1 MRCNQS
7 AAASALFS
15 SDRPGGPMMLVRAT
29 CFLLAISGIWRAA
42 AQDDVV
48 IRTTTSLV
56 EVRVVAEDK
65 HGKPIADLKK
75 SDFQILDNGR
85 PQPIRLFA
93 AYRGPAGLTAPK
105 AVGNDQSDGSS
116 PTPSDYALILLD
128 WLNTSHGN
136 RIFVQ
141 EKVLQ
146 LLKNYQP
153 RQRLAVFVLS
163 RNNPRLLSD
172 FTYDRDLL
180 TYMVSRL
187 SLDPED
193 NLGPSHDE
201 SPFAGRGRGA
211 QTPQADLAHEA
222 ALDKASRQTV
232 DTSVALEKI
241 ADHML
246 HVPGRKALLWVT
258 TGIPMVVGGSYYAAF
273 IESALGRLN
282 KADTAIYT
290 IDARG
295 LAFTPPSDSLYE
307 FARRTGGEIF
317 YNRND
322 LDNCMRTALE
332 DMAVSYTLGFHMSGD
347 AKPGLHELQ
356 VRLKRPG
363 VNLRYRESYDPAAA
377 IR

>member
-1 MRCNQS
+1 
-7 AAASALFS
+7 
-15 SDRPGGPMMLVRAT
+15 MMLVRAI
-29 CFLLAISGIWRAA
+29 CFLLAISGFWRVA

-65 HGKPIADLKK
+65 HGKPVADLKRT
-75 SDFQILDNGR
+75 DFQILDNGR

-93 AYRGPAGLTAPK
+93 AYRGPAAAIPPKTA
-105 AVGNDQSDGSS
+105 GDEQSEGSS

-128 WLNTSHGN
+128 WLNTSYGN

-141 EKVLQ
+141 EKALQ
-146 LLKNYQP
+146 LLKDYEP

-163 RNNPRLLSD
+163 RNDPRLLCD
-172 FTYDRDLL
+172 FTYDRDRL
-180 TYMVSRL
+180 TYMVGRL

-193 NLGPSHDE
+193 KLGPSRDE
-201 SPFAGRGRGA
+201 PAFGGRRGA
-211 QTPQADLAHEA
+211 QTPQADMAREA
-222 ALDKASRQTV
+222 ALNKASRQTV
-232 DTSVALEKI
+232 DTSIAFEKI

-295 LAFTPPSDSLYE
+295 IAFTPPSDSLYE

-322 LDNCMRTALE
+322 LDKCMRTALE
-332 DMAVSYTLGFHMSGD
+332 DMAVSYTLGFHMPED
-347 AKPGLHELQ
+347 TKPGLHALQ
-356 VRLKRPG
+356 VRLNRPG
-363 VNLRYRESYDPAAA
+363 INLRYRESYDPAAT

>member
-1 MRCNQS
+1 
-7 AAASALFS
+7 
-15 SDRPGGPMMLVRAT
+15 MMLIRAT
-29 CFLLAISGIWRAA
+29 CFLLALSGVWRVV

-65 HGKPIADLKK
+65 HGKPVADLKK

-85 PQPIRLFA
+85 PQAIRLFA
-93 AYRGPAGLTAPK
+93 AYRGPGTGAAPK
-105 AVGNDQSDGSS
+105 TSGDQSDGSS

-128 WLNTSHGN
+128 WLNTSYGN

-146 LLKNYQP
+146 LLKDYQP

-163 RNNPRLLSD
+163 HDNPRLLCD

-193 NLGPSHDE
+193 MLGPSRDE
-201 SPFAGRGRGA
+201 SPFGGRGTRGP
-211 QTPQADLAHEA
+211 QTPQADMAHEA
-222 ALDKASRQTV
+222 ALHRASRQTV

-258 TGIPMVVGGSYYAAF
+258 TGIPMVIGGSYYAAF
-273 IESALGRLN
+273 IESAFGRLN

-290 IDARG
+290 IDSRG
-295 LAFTPPSDSLYE
+295 LALTPPMDSLYE

-322 LDNCMRTALE
+322 LDACMRTALE
-332 DMAVSYTLGFHMSGD
+332 DMAVSYTLGFHMPED
-347 AKPGLHELQ
+347 AKPGLHALQ
-356 VRLKRPG
+356 VRLNRPG
-363 VNLRYRESYDPAAA
+363 INLRYRESYDPAATV
-377 IR
+377 R

>member
-1 MRCNQS
+1 MRI
-7 AAASALFS
+7 
-15 SDRPGGPMMLVRAT
+15 RGT
-29 CFLLAISGIWRAA
+29 CFLLSIVGIWRVA

-65 HGKPIADLKK
+65 RGKPVADLKK

-85 PQPIRLFA
+85 PQSIRLFA
-93 AYRGPAGLTAPK
+93 AYRGPGAVTTPK
-105 AVGNDQSDGSS
+105 PANEEQSESSS

-128 WLNTSHGN
+128 WLNTAYGN

-146 LLKNYQP
+146 LLKDYQP

-163 RNNPRLLSD
+163 RNNPRLLCD

-187 SLDPED
+187 SLDWED
-193 NLGPSHDE
+193 KLGPSRDE
-201 SPFAGRGRGA
+201 SPFEGRGA
-211 QTPQADLAHEA
+211 RGGQTPQADMAREA
-222 ALDKASRQTV
+222 ALNKAARQTV
-232 DTSVALEKI
+232 DTSVAFEKI

-258 TGIPMVVGGSYYAAF
+258 TGIPMVIGGSYYSAF
-273 IESALGRLN
+273 IESAFGRLN
-282 KADTAIYT
+282 KADTAIYS
-290 IDARG
+290 IDSRG
-295 LAFTPPSDSLYE
+295 LSLTPPMDSLYE

-322 LDNCMRTALE
+322 LDKCMRTALE
-332 DMAVSYTLGFHMSGD
+332 DMAVSYTLGFHMPED
-347 AKPGLHELQ
+347 AKPGLHELH
-356 VRLKRPG
+356 VRLNRPG
-363 VNLRYRESYDPAAA
+363 INLRYRESYDPAATV
-377 IR
+377 R

>member
-1 MRCNQS
+1 
-7 AAASALFS
+7 
-15 SDRPGGPMMLVRAT
+15 MMLVRST
-29 CFLLAISGIWRAA
+29 GFLLAISGIWRVA

-65 HGKPIADLKK
+65 HGKPVADLKK

-85 PQPIRLFA
+85 PQAIRLFA
-93 AYRGPAGLTAPK
+93 AYRGLAAATAPK
-105 AVGNDQSDGSS
+105 AAGDDQSESSS

-128 WLNTSHGN
+128 WLNTSYGH

-146 LLKNYQP
+146 LLKDYQP
-153 RQRLAVFVLS
+153 RQRLAVYVLS
-163 RNNPRLLSD
+163 RNNPRLLCD

-180 TYMVSRL
+180 TYLVNRL

-193 NLGPSHDE
+193 QLGPSHDD
-201 SPFAGRGRGA
+201 PAFAGRGARGG
-211 QTPQADLAHEA
+211 QTPQADMAREA
-222 ALDKASRQTV
+222 ALNKASRQTV
-232 DTSVALEKI
+232 DTSVAFEKI

-258 TGIPMVVGGSYYAAF
+258 TGIPMVIGGSYYAAF
-273 IESALGRLN
+273 IESAFGRLN

-295 LAFTPPSDSLYE
+295 LALTPPMDSLYE

-322 LDNCMRTALE
+322 LDQCMRTALE
-332 DMAVSYTLGFHMSGD
+332 DMAVSYTLGFHMPED
-347 AKPGLHELQ
+347 AKPGLHALQ
-356 VRLKRPG
+356 VRMKRPG
-363 VNLRYRESYDPAAA
+363 INLRYRESYDPAATV
-377 IR
+377 R

>member
-1 MRCNQS
+1 
-7 AAASALFS
+7 
-15 SDRPGGPMMLVRAT
+15 MLVRAT
-29 CFLLAISGIWRAA
+29 CFLVAISGTWRVA

-65 HGKPIADLKK
+65 HGKPIADLNK

-93 AYRGPAGLTAPK
+93 AYRGPAAAAAPK
-105 AVGNDQSDGSS
+105 ATGVDQSHGST

-128 WLNTSHGN
+128 WLNNSYGT
-136 RIFVQ
+136 RLFVQ

-146 LLKNYQP
+146 LLKDYQP

-163 RNNPRLLSD
+163 RNNPRLLCD

-180 TYMVSRL
+180 TYLVSRL
-187 SLDPED
+187 SLDPD
-193 NLGPSHDE
+193 DMLGPSHDE
-201 SPFAGRGRGA
+201 SPFAGRGARGG
-211 QTPQADLAHEA
+211 QTTPQADLAREA
-222 ALDKASRQTV
+222 AMNKAARQTV
-232 DTSVALEKI
+232 DTSLAFEKI

-258 TGIPMVVGGSYYAAF
+258 TGIPMVVGASYYAAF

-295 LAFTPPSDSLYE
+295 LTFTPPMDSLYE
-307 FARRTGGEIF
+307 FADRTGGKIF

-322 LDNCMRTALE
+322 LDACMRTALE
-332 DMAVSYTLGFHMSGD
+332 DMSVSYTLGFHMPD
-347 AKPGLHELQ
+347 DIKPGPHALQ
-356 VRLKRPG
+356 VRLNRPG
-363 VNLRYRESYDPAAA
+363 IKLRYRESYDPAAT

>member
-1 MRCNQS
+1 
-7 AAASALFS
+7 
-15 SDRPGGPMMLVRAT
+15 
-29 CFLLAISGIWRAA
+29 
-42 AQDDVV
+42 V

-65 HGKPIADLKK
+65 HGKPVADLKK
-75 SDFQILDNGR
+75 SDFQVLDNGR
-85 PQPIRLFA
+85 PQAIRLFA
-93 AYRGPAGLTAPK
+93 AYRGPAAAAPPK
-105 AVGNDQSDGSS
+105 AAGDDPSENSS

-128 WLNTSHGN
+128 WLNTSYGN

-146 LLKNYQP
+146 LLKDYQP

-193 NLGPSHDE
+193 QLGPSRDD
-201 SPFAGRGRGA
+201 PAFAGRGARGG
-211 QTPQADLAHEA
+211 QTPQADLAREA
-222 ALDKASRQTV
+222 ALNKASRQTV
-232 DTSVALEKI
+232 DTSVAFEKI
-241 ADHML
+241 ADHLL

-273 IESALGRLN
+273 IESAFGRLN

-295 LAFTPPSDSLYE
+295 LAFTPPMDSLYE

-322 LDNCMRTALE
+322 LDLCMRTALE
-332 DMAVSYTLGFHMSGD
+332 DMAVSYTLGFHVAEN
-347 AKPGLHELQ
+347 AKPGMHALQ
-356 VRLKRPG
+356 VRLHRPG
-363 VNLRYRESYDPAAA
+363 INLRYRESYDPTTT

>member
-1 MRCNQS
+1 
-7 AAASALFS
+7 
-15 SDRPGGPMMLVRAT
+15 MMLLRGI
-29 CFLLAISGIWRAA
+29 CFLLAVSGIWKAN

-65 HGKPIADLKK
+65 HGTPIADLKK
-75 SDFQILDNGR
+75 SDFQILDNGK

-93 AYRGPAGLTAPK
+93 AYRGMAAAARAAGEK
-105 AVGNDQSDGSS
+105 ESSGSS

-128 WLNTSHGN
+128 WLNTSYGN
-136 RIFVQ
+136 RVFVQ

-153 RQRLAVFVLS
+153 RQRLAVFALS
-163 RNNPRLLSD
+163 RNNPRLLCD
-172 FTYDRDLL
+172 FTYDRDVLSYL
-180 TYMVSRL
+180 VSRL

-193 NLGPSHDE
+193 TLGPSRDE
-201 SPFAGRGRGA
+201 SSFPGRGA
-211 QTPQADLAHEA
+211 RGPQTPQADLAHEA
-222 ALDKASRQTV
+222 ALNKASRQTV

-241 ADHML
+241 AGRLL

-273 IESALGRLN
+273 IESAFGKLN

-295 LAFTPPSDSLYE
+295 LALTPPSDSLFE
-307 FARRTGGEIF
+307 FADRTGGKIF

-322 LDNCMRTALE
+322 LDECMRIALE
-332 DMAVSYTLGFHMSGD
+332 DMSVSYTLGFHMPD
-347 AKPGLHELQ
+347 DVKPGLHELQ
-356 VRLKRPG
+356 VRLNRPG
-363 VNLRYRESYDPAAA
+363 IKLRYRESYDPGATV
-377 IR
+377 R